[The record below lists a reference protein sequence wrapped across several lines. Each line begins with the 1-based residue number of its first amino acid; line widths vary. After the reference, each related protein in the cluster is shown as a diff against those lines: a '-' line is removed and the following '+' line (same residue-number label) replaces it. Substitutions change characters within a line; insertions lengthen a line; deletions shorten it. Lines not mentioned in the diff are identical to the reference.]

1 MAEVRALG
9 LSLLTM
15 GRVRLTE
22 RARGASGASNDQ
34 VHLGSFRLEV
44 LPSLPVGTYKVQLL
58 AGPDLTPA
66 SAIADLDVTA
76 LRRQSPGG
84 GGQGASPPRQ

>member
-44 LPSLPVGTYKVQLL
+44 LPSLPVGRTEGPSGGPRVMIRRIHAGGL
-58 AGPDLTPA
+58 AARARMGVGP
-66 SAIADLDVTA
+66 
-76 LRRQSPGG
+76 SPLG
-84 GGQGASPPRQ
+84 PRSV